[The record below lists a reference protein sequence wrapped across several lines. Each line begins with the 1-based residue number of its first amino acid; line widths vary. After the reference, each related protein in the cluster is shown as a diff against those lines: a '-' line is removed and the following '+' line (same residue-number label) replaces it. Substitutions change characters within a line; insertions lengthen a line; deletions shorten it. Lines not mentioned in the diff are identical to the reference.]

1 MKKFLTTLLLF
12 LSGAV
17 ALSQERAAVQMD
29 NPNTRFHP
37 GDPIAFQV
45 KLNEPLPNGADFQIR
60 ISPMKGNREIALAS
74 DKPEDTTRM
83 LFVVRGSLPKEAVSG
98 EWGINVIYLF
108 LPGTGWTS
116 STIQPTVPVKFVV
129 EGKEFAIPTTAQI
142 AVTR

>member
-1 MKKFLTTLLLF
+1 MKKFLVTLLL

-29 NPNTRFHP
+29 NPNARFHP
-37 GDPIAFQV
+37 GDRIAFQV

-60 ISPMKGNREIALAS
+60 ISPTKGNREIALAS
-74 DKPEDTTRM
+74 DKPEDTTRT
-83 LFVVRGSLPKEAVSG
+83 LFVVRGSLPKEAVPG

-116 STIQPTVPVKFVV
+116 NTIQPTIPIKFVV
-129 EGKEFAIPTTAQI
+129 EGKEYAIRTTAQI